1 MWLLNK
7 KLIAVVCIIW
17 GIVIVSGVMFFQ
29 MRSSSK
35 KINIIEITNKEKVVT
50 EEGKV
55 EKINFYV
62 VSDNVDKLLRKE
74 KEIPLY
80 IKPKDKIRKIVQV
93 SMENLWESKILKTSQ
108 IEIGNIFIKGDMLY
122 IDVDANMLELKV
134 ENRKNLLA
142 IYSIV
147 NSVTEIGNIRKIKFL
162 IDGKEETGSFSK
174 IYTRNTNI

>member
-1 MWLLNK
+1 VWLLNK

-147 NSVTEIGNIRKIKFL
+147 NSVTEIGNIRRIKFL
-162 IDGKEETGSFSK
+162 IDGKEEKGSFSK

>member
-1 MWLLNK
+1 MNK

-62 VSDNVDKLLRKE
+62 VSDNVDKLSRKE

>member
-1 MWLLNK
+1 VWLLNK

-93 SMENLWESKILKTSQ
+93 SMENLWKSKILKTSQ

>member
-1 MWLLNK
+1 MNK
-7 KLIAVVCIIW
+7 KLIAVICIIW

>member
-1 MWLLNK
+1 MNK

-35 KINIIEITNKEKVVT
+35 NINIIEITNKEKVVT

-162 IDGKEETGSFSK
+162 IDGKEEKGSFSK

>member
-1 MWLLNK
+1 
-7 KLIAVVCIIW
+7 
-17 GIVIVSGVMFFQ
+17 

-147 NSVTEIGNIRKIKFL
+147 NSVTEIGNIRRIKFL
-162 IDGKEETGSFSK
+162 IDGKEEKGSFSK

>member
-1 MWLLNK
+1 MNK

-17 GIVIVSGVMFFQ
+17 GIVIVSGVIFFQ

-162 IDGKEETGSFSK
+162 IDGKEEKGSFSK

>member
-1 MWLLNK
+1 MNK

-62 VSDNVDKLLRKE
+62 VSDNVDKLLSKE

>member
-1 MWLLNK
+1 MNK

-62 VSDNVDKLLRKE
+62 VSDNVEKLLRKE

>member
-1 MWLLNK
+1 MNK

-29 MRSSSK
+29 MRSYSK

>member
-1 MWLLNK
+1 VWLLNK
-7 KLIAVVCIIW
+7 KLIAVVCVIW